1 MQYHVEE
8 MKAVLFKTINT
19 IIHLQKRVKHT
30 LMEPSR
36 LNLGVTDEE
45 QLVGV
50 RFCNVEGDVH
60 QPPVSSFL
68 SFAQYSHL
76 LKFTCLA

>member
-19 IIHLQKRVKHT
+19 IIHLQKRVKHS

-36 LNLGVTDEE
+36 LNIGVTDEE

-60 QPPVSSFL
+60 QPL
-68 SFAQYSHL
+68 
-76 LKFTCLA
+76 